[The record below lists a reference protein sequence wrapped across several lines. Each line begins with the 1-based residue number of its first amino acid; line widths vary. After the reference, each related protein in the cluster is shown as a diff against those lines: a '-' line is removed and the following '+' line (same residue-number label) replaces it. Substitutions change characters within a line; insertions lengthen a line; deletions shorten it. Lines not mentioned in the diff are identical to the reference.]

1 MNFAKSNTSVPS
13 HHDAPEGLR
22 RHHRKG
28 ALRTGTH
35 KQEDLLTLL
44 NVRFHGYTYSVVR
57 GRCFV

>member
-28 ALRTGTH
+28 ALRTGAH

-44 NVRFHGYTYSVVR
+44 NV
-57 GRCFV
+57 